1 MTPSALPGEA
11 RPSAAA
17 PPNPPCQGR
26 GGVSLAYIRGWHQ
39 GVTASAA
46 VIADP
51 ADRCAY
57 LEAQLARLG
66 AALETPCDPR

>member
-1 MTPSALPGEA
+1 MTLSAIPGEA
-11 RPSAAA
+11 RFPTAA
-17 PPNPPCQGR
+17 PLISPCQGR
-26 GGVSLAYIRGWHQ
+26 GGASIAYVRGWHQ

>member
-1 MTPSALPGEA
+1 MTLSAIPGEA
-11 RPSAAA
+11 RLPAAA
-17 PPNPPCQGR
+17 PPNPPCQGNS
-26 GGVSLAYIRGWHQ
+26 GASIAYIRGWHQ

-46 VIADP
+46 VIFDP

-66 AALETPCDPR
+66 AALEVPCDPR